1 MHTIENEDRSLTR
14 FIQTIQEQES
24 RKQDYLA
31 NTTQLQFRTI
41 SENDPEPTSQL
52 VMEAS
57 GGLPTTILDCNKV
70 ARDQI
75 ASKAGIDV
83 RTFERF
89 RTHYPQQF
97 DPLINE
103 VFQREP
109 AQRMI
114 RTYMDSDHSGTARAV
129 VSDKFKTFDNTHLV
143 NAALP
148 QLLDSDAQW
157 KIVNADVT
165 DMRMYMRLRSEV
177 ITGEGA
183 GVGDLMALGLG
194 LSNSEVGHGS
204 VNVFQMYWTL
214 FCENGMQT
222 GNNHRS
228 THITSARAETDTW
241 GLLTDEAK
249 DADNHALELKV
260 RDLVAGFSSRD
271 AFDEVIEKMRLA
283 GEDTIEGSP
292 NQAVEA
298 LGKVLQLTKKDTGN
312 VLDGLLATIGQA
324 GYAGKPVSR
333 ATMVNAVT
341 AVANTAQ
348 PDDVDDWQKLG
359 GRVLELP
366 KSDWQRVALAA

>member
-41 SENDPEPTSQL
+41 SENDSEPTSQL

-183 GVGDLMALGLG
+183 GVGDIMALGLG

-204 VNVFQMYWTL
+204 VSVFQMWFTL
-214 FCENGMQT
+214 RCLNGMQT

-271 AFDEVIEKMRLA
+271 AFDEVLEKMRLA
-283 GEDTIEGSP
+283 GEDKIEGSP

-324 GYAGKPVSR
+324 GYAGKPISR

-341 AVANTAQ
+341 AVANKAQ
-348 PDDVDDWQKLG
+348 PDDVDEWQRLG

>member
-1 MHTIENEDRSLTR
+1 MHTIENDKQSLTR
-14 FIQTIQEQES
+14 FIQTIEEQHA
-24 RKQDYLA
+24 RKHDYLA
-31 NTTQLQFRTI
+31 NTSQLQFRTLLLKI
-41 SENDPEPTSQL
+41 GPVSQL

-75 ASKAGIDV
+75 AAKAGIDV

-89 RTHYPQQF
+89 RTHYPVQF
-97 DPLINE
+97 DALINE

-114 RTYMDSDHSGTARAV
+114 RTYMDSETIGTARAV
-129 VSDKFKTFDNTHLV
+129 VSDKFKTFDNIHLIK
-143 NAALP
+143 ATLP

-157 KIVNADVT
+157 KVVNATVT
-165 DMRMYMRLRSEV
+165 DMRMYLRLKSEV
-177 ITGEGA
+177 ITGEAA

-194 LSNSEVGHGS
+194 LSNSEVGLGS
-204 VNVFQMYWTL
+204 VNVYQMFWTL
-214 FCENGMQT
+214 ICENGMQT
-222 GNNHRS
+222 GNSHRS

-271 AFDEVIEKMRLA
+271 AFDEVIEKMKRA

-292 NQAVEA
+292 TQAVEA

-312 VLDGLLATIGQA
+312 VLDGLLTTISQA
-324 GYAGKPVSR
+324 GYAGKSISR

-366 KSDWQRVALAA
+366 RSDWQRVALAA